1 MPSLL
6 RRSLAEALGTFALVF
21 IGVGSVLVA
30 KAFPGQSTGLLG
42 IGLAH
47 AIVLS
52 VMITATMAISGG
64 HLNPAVTVGLLVG
77 RRASGATA
85 GAYIVAQLVG
95 GVHGAFAIKLLFPPG
110 MAKLASFGTPS
121 LANNITITQ
130 AIGLEAVLTFFLV
143 SAVFGTCVNAEAP
156 KVGGFAV
163 GLVLLFDI
171 LVGGPL
177 TGAAM
182 NPARAFGPAVVAGDW
197 VAQGVYW
204 VGPILGGIVAGLV
217 WEYVLLPPRERA

>member
-21 IGVGSVLVA
+21 IGVASVVEKSA
-30 KAFPGQSTGLLG
+30 SGANYGLLG
-42 IGLAH
+42 IAVAH
-47 AIVLS
+47 AVVLS

-64 HLNPAVTVGLLVG
+64 HINPAVTIGLLVA
-77 RRASGATA
+77 RRVSSRTA
-85 GAYIVAQLVG
+85 LAYIPAQLVG
-95 GVHGAFAIKLLFPPG
+95 AVFGALAVKQLFPVP
-110 MAKLASFGTPS
+110 AVRAALLGTPS
-121 LANNITITQ
+121 LAGNVQITQ
-130 AIGLEAVLTFFLV
+130 AIGLEAILTFFLV

-156 KVGGFAV
+156 KVGGFGV

-182 NPARAFGPAVVAGDW
+182 NPARAFGPALVSGQW
-197 VAQGVYW
+197 VAHSVYW
-204 VGPILGGIVAGLV
+204 VGPIAGAIVAALL
-217 WEYVLLPPRERA
+217 WEYVLLPKRERAG